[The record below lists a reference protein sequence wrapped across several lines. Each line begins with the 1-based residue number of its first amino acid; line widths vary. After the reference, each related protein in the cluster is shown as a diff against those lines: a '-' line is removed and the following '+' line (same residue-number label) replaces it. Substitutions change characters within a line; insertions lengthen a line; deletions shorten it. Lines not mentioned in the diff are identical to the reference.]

1 MIHQTFPS
9 SSGCKDHPFAH
20 HRSLSKQHSGMGI
33 HDQSERRKSL
43 VGGWAT
49 PLKNRTWSIGMM
61 TETHYM
67 GKEKMATKP
76 PTSFSR
82 KEESHMTYA
91 IFVRRY
97 WKILEDWTRQST
109 LTKLTFWNFAH
120 LIYSVPWKSDIGQ
133 KITCPICWIWMDWT
147 PIMAQVDVFIHDD
160 HALGIASFC
169 HSLPVTSTISW
180 FRPQPWQFKNSKLVD
195 PSFLRCCS
203 YYDWL
208 VVGPPLWKIWK
219 SIGMIR
225 NPIYGKIKLMA
236 TKPPTRL
243 RFPVGTLP
251 NI

>member
-67 GKEKMATKP
+67 GKEKNGNQTTNQLQSERRKP
-76 PTSFSR
+76 YDIRNFC
-82 KEESHMTYA
+82 A
-91 IFVRRY
+91 
-97 WKILEDWTRQST
+97 KILEDWTRQST

-169 HSLPVTSTISW
+169 HSLPVTSTINC

-195 PSFLRCCS
+195 PFFLRCCS
-203 YYDWL
+203 Y
-208 VVGPPLWKIWK
+208 
-219 SIGMIR
+219 
-225 NPIYGKIKLMA
+225 
-236 TKPPTRL
+236 
-243 RFPVGTLP
+243 
-251 NI
+251 